1 VKLFNNGEDEKL
13 LYDAFKIIADYMGW
27 EVFTDSGFS
36 NYYRKNTV
44 HGYRHEGK
52 CLSLDV
58 MAIIWDKLRTA
69 PRFYLTIGDT
79 NWIRCDIPIYDEN
92 NCFEAQCVG
101 AYTKTESSAIA
112 TARAIKKLN
121 K

>member
-1 VKLFNNGEDEKL
+1 MKLFNNGEDEKL

-36 NYYRKNTV
+36 NYYRKNTI
-44 HGYRHEGK
+44 HGHRHEGR

-69 PRFYLTIGDT
+69 PRFYLAIGDT
-79 NWIRCDIPIYDEN
+79 IGL
-92 NCFEAQCVG
+92 G
-101 AYTKTESSAIA
+101 ATFLYTTKITVLRLSVWERIQKQNLV
-112 TARAIKKLN
+112 R
-121 K
+121 